1 MTIWNMFQA
10 AQRLRLKYG
19 NLDIGSGRLRGI
31 EVEDGR
37 SGMDY
42 KLGESEYR

>member
-1 MTIWNMFQA
+1 M
-10 AQRLRLKYG
+10 
-19 NLDIGSGRLRGI
+19 NLDVGSGRLRGI

-42 KLGESEYR
+42 RVGESEYR